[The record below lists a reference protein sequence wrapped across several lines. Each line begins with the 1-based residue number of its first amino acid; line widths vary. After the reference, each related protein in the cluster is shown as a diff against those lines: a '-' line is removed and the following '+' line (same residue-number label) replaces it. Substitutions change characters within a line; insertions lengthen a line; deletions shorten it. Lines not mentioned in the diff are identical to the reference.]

1 MGDFGS
7 TTFGYVIAYVLP
19 GFVASVGAGL
29 ISDSIGGVFG
39 KVIDQQNLPL
49 ALMGAVGA
57 LIVGLFLSLL
67 RAIVVEEGIWRSSR
81 LSADDYASLAENEET
96 FRAYD
101 RFIDEA
107 YRYHQLWGGMTLALP
122 VLCWGVFTRGATELS
137 GVETVV
143 VAGVFVIF
151 EASAIWAT
159 AATFKRYLVRVQRVL
174 QG

>member
-19 GFVASVGAGL
+19 GFLASVGVGL
-29 ISDSIGGVFG
+29 LSDNVGGVFT

-57 LIVGLFLSLL
+57 LAVGLFLSLI
-67 RAIVVEEGIWRSSR
+67 RALVFEEVIWRSSR
-81 LSADDYASLAENEET
+81 LSADDYSTLAENEDK

-107 YRYHQLWGGMTLALP
+107 YRFHQLWGGMALALP
-122 VLCWGVFTRGATELS
+122 ILCL
-137 GVETVV
+137 
-143 VAGVFVIF
+143 GVFVRGTTELDGLESAVIVAVF
-151 EASAIWAT
+151 VVLEAASIWG
-159 AATFKRYLVRVQRVL
+159 AAAMFKRYRVRVQKVVED
-174 QG
+174 

>member
-7 TTFGYVIAYVLP
+7 TTFGYLIAYFLP
-19 GFVASVGAGL
+19 GFVASAGTGL
-29 ISDSIGGVFG
+29 ISDDVGGVFT

-57 LIVGLFLSLL
+57 LVAGLFLSLL
-67 RAIVVEEGIWRSSR
+67 RAIIFEEIVWRSSR
-81 LSADDYASLAENEET
+81 LSADDYTSLAENEDK

-107 YRYHQLWGGMTLALP
+107 YRYHQLWGGMAFAIPILCFGLLSKGGSELDTIETAVIVAVSV
-122 VLCWGVFTRGATELS
+122 VL
-137 GVETVV
+137 
-143 VAGVFVIF
+143 
-151 EASAIWAT
+151 EASSIWAT
-159 AATFKRYLVRVQRVL
+159 SAMYKRYLVRVQRVL